1 MNTFLWIEFRK
12 IEISCLRDYR
22 TYVNRMIWI
31 NYMEIEADMKVTG
44 KVLLKNVFMSV
55 PRAIITYLLV
65 TMYLVWP

>member
-1 MNTFLWIEFRK
+1 
-12 IEISCLRDYR
+12 
-22 TYVNRMIWI
+22 MIWI

-55 PRAIITYLLV
+55 LRAIITYLLV